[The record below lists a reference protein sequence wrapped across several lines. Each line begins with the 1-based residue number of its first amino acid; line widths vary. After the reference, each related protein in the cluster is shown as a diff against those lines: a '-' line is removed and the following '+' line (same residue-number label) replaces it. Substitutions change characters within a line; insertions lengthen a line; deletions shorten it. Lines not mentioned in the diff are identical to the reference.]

1 LIELLVVIAII
12 AVLIAL
18 LLPAVQMAR
27 EAARRASCVNNL
39 KQLGLAVHSYHG
51 SINAIPPL
59 FGAFGNPSPPS
70 GPNINLNGV
79 PEWPLGWATALLP
92 YIEQQPLFNLL
103 NYSGGAYN
111 VMNLTASAGRISGL
125 ICPSESVH
133 VGPWIAS
140 TWTNYHANF
149 GGPAPIGSWDGPFV
163 PLKGDSGGYPGISN
177 VNPSAVLNLGTV
189 GFESILDGLSN
200 TALFSEKL
208 IGLSGNYQVY
218 PGQPYAN
225 RVVYAPANN
234 ATVNWDTGGAA
245 AALVFVQACQQIP
258 GGQLPTYPTWWSG
271 ACWNG
276 SHAGT
281 LHFNAYDHF
290 NTPNLLSCVAANSG
304 GTGGNASGGPPG
316 GFNDAITATSN
327 HPGGV
332 NVCLC
337 DGSVKFIKDTVAAN
351 IWWGLGSRNKDE
363 LISNGDY

>member
-1 LIELLVVIAII
+1 
-12 AVLIAL
+12 LIAL

-39 KQLGLAVHSYHG
+39 KQLGLAVHNYHG
-51 SINAIPPL
+51 TINAIPPL
-59 FGAFGNPSPPS
+59 FGCFGMPSPPN
-70 GPNINLNGV
+70 GPSYANL
-79 PEWPLGWATALLP
+79 EWPLGWGVALLP
-92 YIEQQPLFNLL
+92 YIEQQPLYNLL
-103 NYSGGAYN
+103 NYSAGAFN
-111 VMNLTASAGRISGL
+111 VVNLTASAGNISSL

-163 PLKGDSGGYPGISN
+163 PLKGDSGGVPGYSN
-177 VNPSAVLNLGTV
+177 VNPTALTNLGTV

-200 TALFSEKL
+200 TALLSEKL
-208 IGLSGNYQVY
+208 IGLNGYYQVY

-225 RVVYAPANN
+225 RVQYAPTNN
-234 ATVNWDTGGAA
+234 ATVNWDTGGGPAA
-245 AALVFVQACQQIP
+245 QVFVQACQQIP
-258 GGQLPTYPTWWSG
+258 ATQSPAGMLTQWSG
-271 ACWNG
+271 ACWSG
-276 SHAGT
+276 SNAWT
-281 LHFNAYDHF
+281 LHLNAYDHF
-290 NTPNLLSCVAANSG
+290 NTPNLLSCVASNSDG
-304 GTGGNASGGPPG
+304 GGALG

-337 DGSVKFIKDTVAAN
+337 DGSVKFVKDSVAAN

-363 LISNGDY
+363 LIGADDY